1 MRHEGVGTGATF
13 DAVADLLLAS
23 EIPGYGRLARGYPR
37 RSSQNLKKENDTPP
51 NIVVPL
57 NHYAGRNTNI
67 CWARPLRSHVG
78 CVQSV
83 PQLLSTGRR

>member
-13 DAVADLLLAS
+13 DAVADLLLAK
-23 EIPGYGRLARGYPR
+23 EIPGYPPVFTKP
-37 RSSQNLKKENDTPP
+37 KKENDTPP